1 MKHETWH
8 VRPDYGQE
16 NVYRIWDVDDNYH
29 KDTSPEMMDKR
40 AQLIACAP
48 ELLEAL
54 TQELVALKHW
64 RKVASGDILEGIHI
78 SITKIEIAIAAT
90 KPVKCTCKPGSSYV
104 AANCK
109 ALEHKP

>member
-16 NVYRIWDVDDNYH
+16 NVYRIWDADDNYH
-29 KDTSPEMMDKR
+29 KDASPEMMDKR
-40 AQLIACAP
+40 AALISAAP
-48 ELLEAL
+48 DLLETL
-54 TQELVALKHW
+54 TQELVALKCW
-64 RKVASGDILEGIHI
+64 RKVASGDVLEGIHI
-78 SITKIEIAIAAT
+78 SIAKIENAIKDS
-90 KPVKCTCKPGSSYV
+90 KPIKCTCKRGSAIV